1 MELLQLIRDLH
12 NQYEIEIMIAFFIF
26 LCFYF
31 NYKNQKNY
39 ENLLL
44 QKEKLRDRF
53 HDEIHNLNNPSDVEI
68 MFGDPK
74 DIETEEEIEK
84 RYDNFIKDTQTEFD
98 SKTLLNIETMLFV
111 LLLLIIFITVY
122 VFKTIYNG

>member
-1 MELLQLIRDLH
+1 MEFSQLIRDLY
-12 NQYEIEIMIAFFIF
+12 NQYEIEIMIVFFIF

-44 QKEKLRDRF
+44 QKEKERDRY
-53 HDEIHNLNNPSDVEI
+53 HDAIHNLNNPSDVEI

-74 DIETEEEIEK
+74 DIKTEEEIEK
-84 RYDNFIKDTQTEFD
+84 KYDNFIKDTQSEFD

-111 LLLLIIFITVY
+111 LMLLIIFITVY

>member
-74 DIETEEEIEK
+74 DIKTEEEIEK
-84 RYDNFIKDTQTEFD
+84 KYDNFIKDTQSEFD

-111 LLLLIIFITVY
+111 LMLLIIFITVY

>member
-1 MELLQLIRDLH
+1 MELLQLVKDLH
-12 NQYEIEIMIAFFIF
+12 NQYEIEIMIGFFIF

-44 QKEKLRDRF
+44 QKEKIRDRY
-53 HDEIHNLNNPSDVEI
+53 HDAIHNLNNPSDVEI

-111 LLLLIIFITVY
+111 LMLLIIFITVY